1 MNTFEFARKY
11 FEEYKQHGNEII
23 PKYCP
28 YCHGG
33 ENKDKYSFALNV
45 DKQTFNC
52 KRGSC
57 AKQGHFSELCRDFG
71 ETADREEKYEFRQVK
86 KPFVKPTTAV
96 NPAKSKVENY
106 LKLRGFSQKTWERRG
121 VGEYQGNIAYPYY
134 ENGELVLMKFRK
146 PEKYTGKGMKAW
158 REEGGRAV
166 LWGMDLCESDTDLV
180 ICEGECFPGDAEIL
194 TETGWIQFEMY
205 SGQKIMQVNE
215 DLTGEF
221 VYPIGIINKPF
232 NGDLLAVRRGG
243 NYASITTPEHN
254 IVYRDHTGKICKKAV
269 SRMPKTIRGNIPT
282 VIRVNGKGI
291 NLTETQIALCLAVS
305 ADSRIDY
312 RENGSKYAR
321 FAFKKE
327 RKIIR
332 LTSILDRL
340 KINYS
345 CNEIS
350 NGYTSICFTLPE
362 WCIERFFPNSWIN
375 EATYLQRLFIL
386 KEIVNWDGN
395 LVPNRDQREYST
407 KYLSNAIFIQT
418 MAHTA
423 GMMSTV
429 MKRKNGI
436 GNWFKVSIL
445 LNKTYVSWANIY
457 PEKVKHDNQVYCVTV
472 PSGMILVRQEGHITV
487 TGNCDALALDECG
500 VKNVLSVPSGAKD
513 LSWIDNCWDWLKKYE
528 NIVFWGDND
537 DPGKEMVK
545 KCTLRLSDWKCYV
558 VDSKHKDANIS
569 LIRDGKEKTKEAV
582 INAKLVPINGLIDL
596 ADVTKLDIEH
606 IPRVRSGLVSLDRE
620 IGGFMMG
627 ELSVWTGKSGQGKST
642 LLGQILLDSI
652 QDGANVCAYS
662 GELRADCFQYWINL
676 QAAGVENIKSYDD
689 PVKQSEIAYVPKEIN
704 KKICD
709 WYRGRFWLYD
719 NDSNNDETGILKI
732 FSYAA
737 KRYDCKVFLVDN
749 LMTSNFDC
757 KNENDYYRAQSGFV
771 GELIHF
777 AKSFG
782 VHVHLVAHP
791 KKSKGDLNKEDISG
805 TGDIANR
812 AHNVFSVDRIE
823 EEGSPVDT
831 VLTILKNRFYGVQ
844 NVKIGLHFNKTSKR
858 FYGKNGVEN
867 KKYGWEGQTEKH
879 MTMEDFGKEISLGG
893 EF

>member
-180 ICEGECFPGDAEIL
+180 ICEGE
-194 TETGWIQFEMY
+194 M
-205 SGQKIMQVNE
+205 
-215 DLTGEF
+215 
-221 VYPIGIINKPF
+221 
-232 NGDLLAVRRGG
+232 
-243 NYASITTPEHN
+243 
-254 IVYRDHTGKICKKAV
+254 
-269 SRMPKTIRGNIPT
+269 
-282 VIRVNGKGI
+282 
-291 NLTETQIALCLAVS
+291 
-305 ADSRIDY
+305 
-312 RENGSKYAR
+312 
-321 FAFKKE
+321 
-327 RKIIR
+327 
-332 LTSILDRL
+332 
-340 KINYS
+340 
-345 CNEIS
+345 
-350 NGYTSICFTLPE
+350 
-362 WCIERFFPNSWIN
+362 
-375 EATYLQRLFIL
+375 
-386 KEIVNWDGN
+386 
-395 LVPNRDQREYST
+395 
-407 KYLSNAIFIQT
+407 
-418 MAHTA
+418 
-423 GMMSTV
+423 
-429 MKRKNGI
+429 
-436 GNWFKVSIL
+436 
-445 LNKTYVSWANIY
+445 
-457 PEKVKHDNQVYCVTV
+457 
-472 PSGMILVRQEGHITV
+472 
-487 TGNCDALALDECG
+487 DALALDECG

-749 LMTSNFDC
+749 LMTSNFEC
-757 KNENDYYRAQSGFV
+757 KNENDYYRAQSNFV

-791 KKSKGDLNKEDISG
+791 KKTKGKLEKEDVSG

-812 AHNVFSVDRIE
+812 AHNVFSVDRVE
-823 EEGSPVDT
+823 EEGSQVDS

-858 FYGKNGVEN
+858 FFGKNGVEN

-879 MTMEDFGKEISLGG
+879 MTLEDFGKEIGG